1 VSRPLANADG
11 SASGLATTLALTG
24 RELTRVLRQ
33 PSRIVATIATPV
45 LLWVLLASG
54 FSRSFQSPS
63 EGAAGTAAGY
73 GGYLL
78 PGMLTMTVLFTSIFG
93 AISMIEDRREGFLQ
107 SVLVSPAPRWA
118 IAASKLLG
126 SSIVATLQ
134 ASVLLPAAFAV
145 GQGFGPMG
153 LLLCAAALMCTAL
166 GITGIGLA
174 AAWWID
180 SVQGFHGVMNLV
192 LMPMWL
198 LSGSLFPLEG
208 ASGWLRA
215 LMMANPV
222 TWCTRAMHAAL
233 GAGDHQAGAWL
244 ATGAFGA
251 LGVALGWATL
261 GRGVRRL

>member
-1 VSRPLANADG
+1 V
-11 SASGLATTLALTG
+11 LTR
-24 RELTRVLRQ
+24 RELSRVLRQ
-33 PSRIVATIATPV
+33 PSRVVATVATPL

-54 FSRSFQSPS
+54 FSRSFQAPAD
-63 EGAAGTAAGY
+63 GAAASGAGY
-73 GGYLL
+73 GAYLL
-78 PGMLTMTVLFTSIFG
+78 PGVLTMTVLFTSIFG

-134 ASVLLPAAFAV
+134 AAVLLPAAFAV
-145 GQGFGPMG
+145 GEGFGPGG
-153 LLLCAAALMCTAL
+153 LIQCLAALMCTAL

-180 SVQGFHGVMNLV
+180 SVQGFHGVMNIV
-192 LMPMWL
+192 LFPMWL

-208 ASGWLRA
+208 ASGWMRA

-222 TWCTRAMHAAL
+222 TWCTRAMHSALGGSGHDAAL
-233 GAGDHQAGAWL
+233 AWGVT
-244 ATGAFGA
+244 AAFGA